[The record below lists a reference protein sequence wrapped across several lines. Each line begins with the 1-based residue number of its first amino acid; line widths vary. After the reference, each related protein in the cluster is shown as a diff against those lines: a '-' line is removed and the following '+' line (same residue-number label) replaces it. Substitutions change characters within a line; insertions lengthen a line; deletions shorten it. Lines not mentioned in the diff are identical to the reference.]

1 MSVLLLIAA
10 VIAATELL
18 SWLVDSLEWGRETLP
33 PPNINDILQANY
45 KPEECD
51 EKMRLSCQQLLQTYF
66 KEPIDAPM
74 YQRIDEKMRG
84 LNDEQ
89 KRLLLKEI
97 TIKASE
103 VMNVELDNIIFT
115 DVSCMGCYSA
125 SDNTIMFSNL
135 YIAQDVCNV
144 EIVKTIFHELKHAVQ
159 FKAIGRNGN
168 VWGYSMDTLVAWAN
182 NYQDYI
188 SASWDPEGYMTQPIE
203 LDSFGFECSVIPQP
217 GLSSLNVNVA

>member
-1 MSVLLLIAA
+1 MSVLLVIAT
-10 VIAATELL
+10 VIAATELF
-18 SWLVDSLEWGRETLP
+18 SWLADSLEWGCENLP
-33 PPNINDILQANY
+33 YPDINDILQANY

-51 EKMRLSCQQLLQTYF
+51 EKMRLDCQQLLQDYF
-66 KEPIDAPM
+66 YEPVDAAM
-74 YQRIDEKMRG
+74 YQRIEEKMRG
-84 LNDEQ
+84 MDEEQ
-89 KRLLLKEI
+89 KRLLLQEI

-103 VMNVELDNIIFT
+103 VMNVKLDNIVFT

-159 FKAIGRNGN
+159 FKAIGKDGN
-168 VWGYSMDTLVAWAN
+168 VWGYNTETLIAWAN
-182 NYQDYI
+182 NWQDYI
-188 SASWDPEGYMTQPIE
+188 SGSLDPEGYMTQPIE

-217 GLSSLNVNVA
+217 DLSSPNVNVA

>member
-1 MSVLLLIAA
+1 MSVLLVIAA

-18 SWLVDSLEWGRETLP
+18 SWLVDSLDGWETLP

-89 KRLLLKEI
+89 KRLLLK
-97 TIKASE
+97 
-103 VMNVELDNIIFT
+103 
-115 DVSCMGCYSA
+115 
-125 SDNTIMFSNL
+125 
-135 YIAQDVCNV
+135 
-144 EIVKTIFHELKHAVQ
+144 
-159 FKAIGRNGN
+159 RNHN
-168 VWGYSMDTLVAWAN
+168 K
-182 NYQDYI
+182 
-188 SASWDPEGYMTQPIE
+188 
-203 LDSFGFECSVIPQP
+203 GF
-217 GLSSLNVNVA
+217 

>member
-1 MSVLLLIAA
+1 MSVLLVIAT

-18 SWLVDSLEWGRETLP
+18 SWLADSLEWGGETLP
-33 PPNINDILQANY
+33 HPDINDILQANY

-51 EKMRLSCQQLLQTYF
+51 EKMRLGCLQLLQTYF
-66 KEPIDAPM
+66 KEPVDAAM
-74 YQRIDEKMRG
+74 YQRIAEKMEG
-84 LNDEQ
+84 MNEEQ
-89 KRLLLKEI
+89 KKLLLQEI

-103 VMNVELDNIIFT
+103 VMNVKLDNIIFT

-144 EIVKTIFHELKHAVQ
+144 EIVKTIFHELKYAVQ
-159 FKAIGRNGN
+159 FKAIGKDGN
-168 VWGYSMDTLVAWAN
+168 VWGYNTETLIAWAN
-182 NYQDYI
+182 NWQDYI
-188 SASWDPEGYMTQPIE
+188 SGSLDPEGYMTQPIE

-217 GLSSLNVNVA
+217 GLSSPNVNVA

>member
-1 MSVLLLIAA
+1 MSVLLVIAT

-18 SWLVDSLEWGRETLP
+18 SWLVDSLEWGGETLP

-103 VMNVELDNIIFT
+103 VMNVKLDNIIFT

-135 YIAQDVCNV
+135 YIAQDVYNV

-159 FKAIGRNGN
+159 FKAIGKDGN
-168 VWGYSMDTLVAWAN
+168 VWGYNTETLIAWAN
-182 NYQDYI
+182 NWQDYI
-188 SASWDPEGYMTQPIE
+188 SGSLDPEGYMTQPIE

-217 GLSSLNVNVA
+217 GLSSPNVNVA

>member
-1 MSVLLLIAA
+1 MSVLLVIAT
-10 VIAATELL
+10 VIAATELF
-18 SWLVDSLEWGRETLP
+18 SWLADSLEWGCENLP
-33 PPNINDILQANY
+33 YPDINDILQANY

-103 VMNVELDNIIFT
+103 VMNVKLDNIVFT

-159 FKAIGRNGN
+159 FKAIGKDGN
-168 VWGYSMDTLVAWAN
+168 VWGYNTETLIAWAN
-182 NYQDYI
+182 NWQDYI
-188 SASWDPEGYMTQPIE
+188 SGSLDPEGYMTQPIE

-217 GLSSLNVNVA
+217 GLSSPNVNVA

>member
-1 MSVLLLIAA
+1 
-10 VIAATELL
+10 
-18 SWLVDSLEWGRETLP
+18 
-33 PPNINDILQANY
+33 
-45 KPEECD
+45 
-51 EKMRLSCQQLLQTYF
+51 MRLSCQQLLQTYF

-125 SDNTIMFSNL
+125 SDNTIMFS
-135 YIAQDVCNV
+135 
-144 EIVKTIFHELKHAVQ
+144 
-159 FKAIGRNGN
+159 
-168 VWGYSMDTLVAWAN
+168 
-182 NYQDYI
+182 
-188 SASWDPEGYMTQPIE
+188 
-203 LDSFGFECSVIPQP
+203 
-217 GLSSLNVNVA
+217 SLQC

>member
-1 MSVLLLIAA
+1 MSHNRRKPFYEKYRKVL
-10 VIAATELL
+10 
-18 SWLVDSLEWGRETLP
+18 
-33 PPNINDILQANY
+33 
-45 KPEECD
+45 EE
-51 EKMRLSCQQLLQTYF
+51 S
-66 KEPIDAPM
+66 
-74 YQRIDEKMRG
+74 
-84 LNDEQ
+84 
-89 KRLLLKEI
+89 
-97 TIKASE
+97 S
-103 VMNVELDNIIFT
+103 VDNIIFT

-159 FKAIGRNGN
+159 FKAIGKNGN

>member
-1 MSVLLLIAA
+1 
-10 VIAATELL
+10 
-18 SWLVDSLEWGRETLP
+18 
-33 PPNINDILQANY
+33 
-45 KPEECD
+45 
-51 EKMRLSCQQLLQTYF
+51 
-66 KEPIDAPM
+66 
-74 YQRIDEKMRG
+74 MRG

-159 FKAIGRNGN
+159 FKAIGKNGN

>member
-1 MSVLLLIAA
+1 MSVLLVIAA

-18 SWLVDSLEWGRETLP
+18 SWLVDSLEWGGETLP

-51 EKMRLSCQQLLQTYF
+51 EKMRLSRQQLLQTYF

-103 VMNVELDNIIFT
+103 VMNVKLDNIVFT

-159 FKAIGRNGN
+159 FKAIGKDGN

>member
-1 MSVLLLIAA
+1 MSVLLVIAT
-10 VIAATELL
+10 VIAATELF
-18 SWLVDSLEWGRETLP
+18 SWLADSLEWGCENLP
-33 PPNINDILQANY
+33 YPDINDILQANY

-51 EKMRLSCQQLLQTYF
+51 EKMRIDCQQLLQAYF
-66 KEPIDAPM
+66 NEPVDAAM
-74 YQRIDEKMRG
+74 YQRIEEKMRG
-84 LNDEQ
+84 MDEEQ
-89 KRLLLKEI
+89 KRLLLQEI

-103 VMNVELDNIIFT
+103 VMNVKLDNIVFT

-159 FKAIGRNGN
+159 FKAIGKDGN
-168 VWGYSMDTLVAWAN
+168 VWGYSTETLIAWAN
-182 NYQDYI
+182 NWQDYI
-188 SASWDPEGYMTQPIE
+188 SGSLDPEGYMTQPIE

-217 GLSSLNVNVA
+217 CLSSPNVNVA

>member
-1 MSVLLLIAA
+1 MSVLLVIAT
-10 VIAATELL
+10 VIAATELF
-18 SWLVDSLEWGRETLP
+18 SWLADSLEWGCENLP
-33 PPNINDILQANY
+33 YPDINDILQANY

-51 EKMRLSCQQLLQTYF
+51 EKMRLDCQQLLQDYF
-66 KEPIDAPM
+66 NEPVDAAM
-74 YQRIDEKMRG
+74 YQRIEEKMRG
-84 LNDEQ
+84 MDEEQ
-89 KRLLLKEI
+89 KRLLLQEI

-103 VMNVELDNIIFT
+103 VMNVKLDNIVFT

-159 FKAIGRNGN
+159 FKAMGKDGN
-168 VWGYSMDTLVAWAN
+168 VWGYNTETLIAWAN
-182 NYQDYI
+182 NWQDYI
-188 SASWDPEGYMTQPIE
+188 SGSLDPEGYMTQPIE

-217 GLSSLNVNVA
+217 GLSSPNVNVA